1 MPWKGVQRMRK
12 TLFTA
17 VLILVLFP
25 VIFPKEQMGGKF
37 KIIEENGV
45 ALAINPDHPVPT
57 KDNPKDISFTE
68 EFRIGSLSGDPNY
81 IFGEFIR
88 FTVDDEGNVY
98 VLDWREK
105 TVKKYDRTGK
115 FLLSFGGP
123 GQGPG
128 EFSFPEEIGF
138 LPDGHLVVFEAES
151 QKYTCFTKEG
161 KVARTGRFQKLMYP
175 PYLGFTNRNYL
186 AMNVLR
192 NPDKTIYTFG
202 IFNEKSEL
210 LKPLHQL
217 ERESDPPWPRGND
230 PDSRAR
236 RFAETFNRIVF
247 KPSTV
252 LATDSREF
260 IYFAYTDTFE
270 IKVFRPDGQ
279 LNKIIKT
286 NLPFL
291 PVGAEDRQAFL
302 EYHLPRDIST
312 WNTMDKTLQNKI
324 KSMIQ
329 FPDRKPALL
338 SLIPMD
344 NDYLMVVREG
354 NYRQNALIDI
364 FDSTGR
370 FIIEKK
376 LPFCIKDGICKGGR
390 LYTIYEDDDGNQYV
404 KCYRYAFI

>member
-1 MPWKGVQRMRK
+1 MRK
-12 TLFTA
+12 TLFPA
-17 VLILVLFP
+17 VLILVLFSAL
-25 VIFPKEQMGGKF
+25 FPKGQTKGKF
-37 KIIEENGV
+37 KIIDKNGV
-45 ALAINPDHPVPT
+45 TLAINPDHPVPT
-57 KDNPKDISFTE
+57 EDNPSDILFAE
-68 EFRIGSLSGDPNY
+68 EFRIGSLAGDPNY

-88 FTVDDEGNVY
+88 FAVDDDGNVY

-105 TVKKYDRTGK
+105 TVRKYDRSGK
-115 FLLSFGGP
+115 YLVSFGGS

-128 EFSFPEEIGF
+128 ELSLPEEIGY
-138 LPDGHLVVFEAES
+138 LPDGHLIVFEAES

-161 KVARTGRFQKLMYP
+161 NVARTGRFQKLMFP
-175 PYLGFTNRNYL
+175 PYIGFTNRNYI

-192 NPDKTIYTFG
+192 NQDKTIYTFG

-210 LKPLHQL
+210 VNPLHRL

-230 PDSRAR
+230 PDSRAK

-252 LATDSREF
+252 LATDSKEF
-260 IYFAYTDTFE
+260 IYLANTDKYE
-270 IKVFRPDGQ
+270 IKVFRPEGK
-279 LNKIIKT
+279 LNKIIRT
-286 NLPFL
+286 DLPFL
-291 PVGAEDRQAFL
+291 PLEAEDRQAFL

-312 WNTMDKTLQNKI
+312 WYTMEKNLQKKI
-324 KSMIQ
+324 KSMIK
-329 FPDRKPALL
+329 FPDRKPAFL

-344 NDYLMVVREG
+344 NANLMVVREG

-364 FDSTGR
+364 FDSSGR

-376 LPFCIKDGICKGGR
+376 LPFNIKNGICKSGR

-404 KCYRYAFI
+404 KCYSYRFIT

>member
-1 MPWKGVQRMRK
+1 MRK
-12 TLFTA
+12 TLFAA
-17 VLILVLFP
+17 VLILALFS
-25 VIFPKEQMGGKF
+25 VIFPKGQTEREF

-45 ALAINPDHPVPT
+45 MLAINPDHPVP
-57 KDNPKDISFTE
+57 KEDNPRDILFTE
-68 EFRIGSLSGDPNY
+68 EFRIGSLAGDPNY

-88 FTVDDEGNVY
+88 FAVDDDGNVY

-105 TVKKYDRTGK
+105 TVRKYDRSGK
-115 FLLSFGGP
+115 FLVSFGGP

-128 EFSFPEEIGF
+128 EFSFPEDIGY
-138 LPDGHLVVFEAES
+138 LPDGHLMVFEAES

-161 KVARTGRFQKLMYP
+161 NVARTARFQKLMYP
-175 PYLGFTNRNYL
+175 PYMGFSNRNYI
-186 AMNVLR
+186 AMNAMR
-192 NPDKTIYTFG
+192 NANKTIYTFG

-210 LKPLHQL
+210 IQPMHQL
-217 ERESDPPWPRGND
+217 EKESDPPWPKGDD

-260 IYFAYTDTFE
+260 IYFAYTDKYE
-270 IKVFRPDGQ
+270 IKVFRPDGK
-279 LNKIIKT
+279 LNKIIRT
-286 NLPFL
+286 DLPFL
-291 PVGAEDRQAFL
+291 PLEAEDRQAFL

-312 WNTMDKTLQNKI
+312 WYTMDKNLQNKI
-324 KSMIQ
+324 KSMIK

-344 NDYLMVVREG
+344 NDNLMVVREG

-364 FDSTGR
+364 FDSSGR
-370 FIIEKK
+370 FIFEKR
-376 LPFCIKDGICKGGR
+376 LSFFIKKGICKDGR
-390 LYTIYEDDDGNQYV
+390 LYTIYEDDDENQYI
-404 KCYRYAFI
+404 KCYGYRFTT